1 MHEAENVMFVC
12 SNVAI
17 RAEGGHHYVELLK
30 WGTGTD
36 VHEGVPLQRH
46 Q

>member
-30 WGTGTD
+30 
-36 VHEGVPLQRH
+36 
-46 Q
+46 